1 MTVAK
6 ETRFSF
12 FRIVTYL
19 HNKTNVCCTRM
30 KISFFSYIYIFT
42 YLHIYIFTY
51 LHIYIFTKQKP
62 SHALIHLPN
71 KKLVMY
77 LYIYKTK
84 KPWRKESNGRLYVY
98 VQVCVVYV
106 HVMYMCIR
114 IRVCTKTLEE
124 GVKRQIAVG
133 EVERHLSV
141 KYFVM

>member
-51 LHIYIFTKQKP
+51 LHIYKTKTFSCTDTFTKQKA
-62 SHALIHLPN
+62 SDVLI
-71 KKLVMY
+71 Y
-77 LYIYKTK
+77 LQ
-84 KPWRKESNGRLYVY
+84 N
-98 VQVCVVYV
+98 Q
-106 HVMYMCIR
+106 
-114 IRVCTKTLEE
+114 KTLEE
-124 GVKRQIAVG
+124 GVKRQIVCIRIGMCSVCTCNVHVHTHQGMYKNLGGRSQTADCCRRSRTPPVG
-133 EVERHLSV
+133 KGFGFRV
-141 KYFVM
+141 

>member
-19 HNKTNVCCTRM
+19 HNKTNFCCTRM
-30 KISFFSYIYIFT
+30 KISFFSY
-42 YLHIYIFTY
+42 
-51 LHIYIFTKQKP
+51 IYIFTKQKP

-98 VQVCVVYV
+98 V
-106 HVMYMCIR
+106 
-114 IRVCTKTLEE
+114 
-124 GVKRQIAVG
+124 
-133 EVERHLSV
+133 
-141 KYFVM
+141 